1 MCLCSGIHLRRLFF
15 ALLLL
20 QCDGTQQEWFMAP
33 GGSNFSPGTAGLGR
47 TTPML
52 GFNTW
57 NNFACKGISGKVLM
71 DTADSFVALGLD
83 KLGYNFINSDD
94 CWMLKKRSNNG
105 KGPMQPNPTK
115 FPKGVKFVA
124 DYIHAKGLSMGLYTT
139 RANRSCDGY
148 AGLYRVAVCYARI
161 LPLLQKKL
169 RRFLPA

>member
-1 MCLCSGIHLRRLFF
+1 
-15 ALLLL
+15 
-20 QCDGTQQEWFMAP
+20 
-33 GGSNFSPGTAGLGR
+33 
-47 TTPML
+47 ML